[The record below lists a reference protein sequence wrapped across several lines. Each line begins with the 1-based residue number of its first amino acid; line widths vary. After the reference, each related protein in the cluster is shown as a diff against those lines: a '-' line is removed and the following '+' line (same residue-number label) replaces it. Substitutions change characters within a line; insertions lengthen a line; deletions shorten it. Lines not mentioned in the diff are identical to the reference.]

1 VAAAPDQNGDDEVD
15 ATERGIQRLDKWLWF
30 ARVLKS
36 RTLAATAVVEGRV
49 RVNKVKVTKPA
60 HGVKPGDVLTIALR
74 EKVLVLRLLA
84 PGQRRGPPPE
94 ARLLY
99 EDLTP
104 PPPPRVPHQIQGERE
119 RGSGRPSKRDRRL
132 IDRLKGGGMM

>member
-1 VAAAPDQNGDDEVD
+1 MASGEDGEAAGEPG
-15 ATERGIQRLDKWLWF
+15 GQRLDKWLWF

-36 RTLAATAVVEGRV
+36 RTLAATAVTEGRV
-49 RVNKVKVTKPA
+49 RVNRVKVTKPA
-60 HGVKPGDVLTIALR
+60 QIVKPGDVLTIALR
-74 EKVLVLRLLA
+74 EKVLVLRLCL

-104 PPPPRVPHQIQGERE
+104 PPVPRPDYPAHAERD

-132 IDRLKGGGMM
+132 TDRLKGG